1 MAYDEELALRLQ
13 GLLGDEDGLTTKEM
27 FGGLAFLVHGNM
39 AVAASGK
46 GGLMVRVDPAH
57 SDVLLERPHASRM
70 VMGGREMDGWL
81 RVDESQLDDAQLAE
95 WVARG
100 LDFARGLPPKEG

>member
-13 GLLGDEDGLTTKEM
+13 GLLGDEDGLTTKKM
-27 FGGLAFLVHGNM
+27 FGGLAFLIHGNM

-46 GGLMVRVDPAH
+46 GGLMVRVDPAD

-70 VMGGREMDGWL
+70 VMGGRSMDGWL
-81 RVDESQLDDAQLAE
+81 RVDDDGIEEDAELREWVDDA
-95 WVARG
+95 
-100 LDFARGLPPKEG
+100 LDYVRTLPPK